1 MNRSKK
7 ILTGLSADSYEH
19 PFDKKA
25 LETLEDT
32 PGLTIAGNFITSN
45 LVERVY
51 NVQYTGSHLKV
62 TKESYPK
69 IYEYLEYACK
79 ILDVQQVPELY
90 IEWGYN
96 INACTVGSEK
106 PIIVINSGLID
117 LCDDDEIMFVIGH
130 ELGHVKSNHMLYHMM
145 AQVINVVVSMIPF
158 GDVASLPLQYALYY
172 WSRMSEFTADR
183 AGLLCCQNKDAAIRA
198 FMKMA
203 GMPIKQYGDM
213 HYDTFIQQA
222 KDFKLLDYDG
232 MNKVVKLI
240 SIADESHPWTVMRA
254 AELLNWIGSGEYQS
268 LTGVPTSDSAMGF
281 DDEKPLVITN
291 ASDKQSRKN
300 KYLNN

>member
-1 MNRSKK
+1 MNKNKK

-19 PFDKKA
+19 PFDQKA
-25 LETLEDT
+25 LEALEST
-32 PGLTIAGNFITSN
+32 PGLTLVGNYITSN

-79 ILDVQQVPELY
+79 VLDVQQIPEFY

-96 INACTVGSEK
+96 INACTVGSEN

-117 LCDDDEIMFVIGH
+117 LCDDDEILFVVGH

-145 AQVINVVVSMIPF
+145 AQVLNVIVSMIPF
-158 GDVASLPLQYALYY
+158 GDVASAPLQYALYY

-203 GMPIKQYGDM
+203 GMPIKQYDNM

-222 KDFKLLDYDG
+222 KEFKLLDYDG

-254 AELLNWIGSGEYQS
+254 AELLNWINGDEYKKFIPTTLPSFSQKTEHDRIVDSVS
-268 LTGVPTSDSAMGF
+268 L
-281 DDEKPLVITN
+281 EW
-291 ASDKQSRKN
+291 
-300 KYLNN
+300 

>member
-1 MNRSKK
+1 MKRNKK

-19 PFDKKA
+19 PFDRKA
-25 LETLEDT
+25 LETLENT
-32 PGLTIAGNFITSN
+32 PGLTLVGNYITKN

-62 TKESYPK
+62 TKDAYPE

-79 ILDVQQVPELY
+79 ILDVKQIPELY

-96 INACTVGSEK
+96 INACTVGAEN

-130 ELGHVKSNHMLYHMM
+130 ELGHIKSNHMLYHMM
-145 AQVINVVVSMIPF
+145 AQVLNIIVSMIPF
-158 GDVASLPLQYALYY
+158 GDVASAPLQYALYY
-172 WSRMSEFTADR
+172 WNRMSEFTADR

-203 GMPIKQYGDM
+203 GMPIKQYDDM

-254 AELLNWIGSGEYQS
+254 AELLNWIDSGEY
-268 LTGVPTSDSAMGF
+268 
-281 DDEKPLVITN
+281 
-291 ASDKQSRKN
+291 N
-300 KYLNN
+300 KYVPLLIEQRKSLKSNLNEIMKKW